1 MFVVVAE
8 RRDLKVVIVGAGFG
22 GIAAAIEL
30 QRHGFDDI
38 TILERAPDLGGTW
51 FYNTYPGAACD
62 TPSHLYSYSY
72 AQRRDWSRLCSLQA
86 EILTY
91 LRGVASDHG
100 VHRRVVT
107 GSDVIACTWDETT
120 CRWLVRTADSTDH
133 DADAVILATG
143 LLHQPA
149 FPRISGADGF
159 AGHQFH
165 SARWDHDYDLRDK
178 RVAVIGAGASAV
190 QFVPEI
196 AGQVSRLVLFQR
208 TGNWF
213 LPRKNRPY
221 PRVWRAA
228 VKHVPGLQEFRR
240 RFFFYYSESL
250 TAANRHP
257 RAVGPVLRA
266 RSATFMRWQLRDREL
281 RRKVW
286 PGYTFGCKRVL
297 FSSYFLRAL
306 ARPNVAVV
314 TEPITGMTAGG
325 VVTADGREHE
335 VDCIIYAT
343 GFEATSFMFPMQ
355 ITGAGGRSLREVWDG
370 HAHAH
375 FGIVIP
381 GFPSM
386 FIMYGPNTNTSGGS
400 ILVYHE
406 AQAAYLRQALEQVR
420 ERGVA
425 AIDVR
430 PEVEAASDR
439 EVQARFAGTA
449 WLQCDS
455 WYRNAEGRIV
465 ANWPGYMREYIGQ
478 TSMLDPSQYALIAPP
493 ADETEVA
500 PAGIALSR

>member
-1 MFVVVAE
+1 M
-8 RRDLKVVIVGAGFG
+8 
-22 GIAAAIEL
+22 
-30 QRHGFDDI
+30 
-38 TILERAPDLGGTW
+38 
-51 FYNTYPGAACD
+51 
-62 TPSHLYSYSY
+62 
-72 AQRRDWSRLCSLQA
+72 
-86 EILTY
+86 
-91 LRGVASDHG
+91 
-100 VHRRVVT
+100 
-107 GSDVIACTWDETT
+107 
-120 CRWLVRTADSTDH
+120 
-133 DADAVILATG
+133 
-143 LLHQPA
+143 
-149 FPRISGADGF
+149 
-159 AGHQFH
+159 
-165 SARWDHDYDLRDK
+165 SA
-178 RVAVIGAGASAV
+178 
-190 QFVPEI
+190 
-196 AGQVSRLVLFQR
+196 
-208 TGNWF
+208 N
-213 LPRKNRPY
+213 
-221 PRVWRAA
+221 
-228 VKHVPGLQEFRR
+228 
-240 RFFFYYSESL
+240 
-250 TAANRHP
+250 
-257 RAVGPVLRA
+257 
-266 RSATFMRWQLRDREL
+266 
-281 RRKVW
+281 
-286 PGYTFGCKRVL
+286 
-297 FSSYFLRAL
+297 SSYFLRAL

-381 GFPSM
+381 GCPSM

-439 EVQARFAGTA
+439 EVQARFAETA

-478 TSMLDPSQYALIAPP
+478 TSMLDPSAVRVDRAARRRDRGGSRGDRAVAVSAINYHRVGAGPP
-493 ADETEVA
+493 LVLLHGVGHHWHAWCA
-500 PAGIALSR
+500 GHRPAGRRV

>member
-1 MFVVVAE
+1 
-8 RRDLKVVIVGAGFG
+8 
-22 GIAAAIEL
+22 
-30 QRHGFDDI
+30 
-38 TILERAPDLGGTW
+38 
-51 FYNTYPGAACD
+51 
-62 TPSHLYSYSY
+62 
-72 AQRRDWSRLCSLQA
+72 
-86 EILTY
+86 
-91 LRGVASDHG
+91 
-100 VHRRVVT
+100 
-107 GSDVIACTWDETT
+107 
-120 CRWLVRTADSTDH
+120 
-133 DADAVILATG
+133 
-143 LLHQPA
+143 
-149 FPRISGADGF
+149 
-159 AGHQFH
+159 
-165 SARWDHDYDLRDK
+165 
-178 RVAVIGAGASAV
+178 V

-196 AGQVSRLVLFQR
+196 AGQVSRLVIFQR

-221 PRVWRAA
+221 PRAWRAA
-228 VKHVPGLQEFRR
+228 VTHLPGLQECRR
-240 RFFFYYSESL
+240 RFIFYYTESL
-250 TAANRHP
+250 TAAIRHP
-257 RAVGPVLRA
+257 RIVGPVLRA
-266 RSATFMRWQLRDREL
+266 RSAAFMRWQLRDREL

-314 TEPITGMTAGG
+314 TEPINSMTAGG

-343 GFEATSFMFPMQ
+343 GFEATSFMFPVQ
-355 ITGAGGRSLREVWDG
+355 ITGVGGRSLSEVWDRG
-370 HAHAH
+370 AHAY
-375 FGIVIP
+375 FGIVVS

-430 PEVEAASDR
+430 PEVEATSDR
-439 EVQARFAGTA
+439 ELQARFARTA

-465 ANWPGYMREYIGQ
+465 ANWPGYMREYIRQ
-478 TSMLDPSQYALIAPP
+478 TSTLDPSQYTFIAPP
-493 ADETEVA
+493 GDENEVFR
-500 PAGIALSR
+500 AGIAPSR